1 LSSKKSPGFGYD
13 FFDSGATVDPF
24 HHGSVTPFEWVVF
37 ASKLRPV
44 VARSAV
50 CYKFATLGKFFEGV
64 MDGLVAGS
72 IMAAFWAGHGSCASH
87 RPALIF

>member
-1 LSSKKSPGFGYD
+1 MC
-13 FFDSGATVDPF
+13 GAIADPF

-37 ASKLRPV
+37 ARKLGPG

-50 CYKFATLGKFFEGV
+50 SYKFATLGKFFEGLI
-64 MDGLVAGS
+64 DGLVAG
-72 IMAAFWAGHGSCASH
+72 MFVAASWAGYGSCASH

>member
-1 LSSKKSPGFGYD
+1 MC
-13 FFDSGATVDPF
+13 GATVDPF
-24 HHGSVTPFEWVVF
+24 QPGSVTPFERVIF
-37 ASKLRPV
+37 ASRSRPV

-64 MDGLVAGS
+64 IDGLVAGS
-72 IMAAFWAGHGSCASH
+72 MMATSWVGHGSCACH